1 MKYLL
6 MAITFV
12 IGELVAAIAFHLLK
26 KRIGPEQSRGSQWE
40 SVLKG
45 VLERETLLLGL
56 LAGYPHV
63 LTAYG
68 ALKIST
74 RLSEDQKNQI
84 SNTYF
89 LTGNLL
95 SILFAMLYAV
105 IINAMV
111 K

>member
-1 MKYLL
+1 MKYLWV
-6 MAITFV
+6 AITLMT
-12 IGELVAAIAFHLLK
+12 GELIAGLAFHILK
-26 KRIGPEQSRGSQWE
+26 KRLGTNQSGVSRWE

-45 VLERETLLLGL
+45 ILERGTLLVGL
-56 LAGYPHV
+56 LAGFPHV

-74 RLSEDQKNQI
+74 RLSENQKNRM

-95 SILFAMLYAV
+95 SILLAMVYAV
-105 IINAMV
+105 IINKLV